1 MINEWLLNMNYDK
14 IVGCVT
20 LDFKKAFDV
29 LSHAILIKKL
39 ELYGCDRLSLHWFNS
54 YLKDRSQHVFIGN
67 SLSKVGYIKHGVPQ
81 GSILGPLFFIIFIND
96 LSLHVTHSNFYKY
109 ADDSTMCVYETTV
122 NNLEQNLLGT

>member
-29 LSHAILIKKL
+29 LSHDILIKKL

-67 SLSKVGYIKHGVPQ
+67 SLSEVGY
-81 GSILGPLFFIIFIND
+81 N
-96 LSLHVTHSNFYKY
+96 
-109 ADDSTMCVYETTV
+109 VY
-122 NNLEQNLLGT
+122 